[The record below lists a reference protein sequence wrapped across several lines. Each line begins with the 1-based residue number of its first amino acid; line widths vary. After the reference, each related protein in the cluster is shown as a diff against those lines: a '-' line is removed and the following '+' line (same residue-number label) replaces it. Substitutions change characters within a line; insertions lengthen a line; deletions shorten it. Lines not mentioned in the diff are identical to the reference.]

1 MTYSFVLSLHVTGIL
16 CSTILLVVSEVLLVI
31 GRNGRLK
38 MLGLALSS
46 RRIGDRLLSAALV
59 AGALLLFMGGWSPLT
74 GWMLLSLVLV
84 GVLKLVAAH
93 YVRPWELSMEMAMVK
108 DARALPLSVLLA
120 GRRAIFFR
128 LSLVAL
134 ILIIA
139 GLMICKPQF

>member
-1 MTYSFVLSLHVTGIL
+1 MTYSVVLSLHVTGIL

-84 GVLKLVAAH
+84 GVLKLVAAR